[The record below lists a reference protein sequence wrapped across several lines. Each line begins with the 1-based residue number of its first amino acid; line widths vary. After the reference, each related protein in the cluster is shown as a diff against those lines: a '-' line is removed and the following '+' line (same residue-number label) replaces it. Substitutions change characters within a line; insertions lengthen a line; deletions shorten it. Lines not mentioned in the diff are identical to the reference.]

1 MTTERK
7 NSPPYSEE
15 IFPPS
20 EDYYFEGHHRL
31 PAVNRLWELTKPTSS
46 NFSSLYRKSLF
57 FVNSVPDKMFHYR
70 PFYVEKPDGTKR
82 LIFAACPEMRAV
94 QKALTGWLDRSFPK
108 SIDFCY
114 RRGRGVEDAVGHHL
128 EGKPRYGYVFD
139 LRHAFLKITDK
150 MLERELRLYLGE
162 ENTEVISAFADFTT
176 VARRLREGTVCAPFG
191 FNLIMKPFDNAMKIL
206 TKEKDLILSGEENDF
221 ELTFSRYADNCA
233 FLSPRP
239 LDFEKL
245 KRQVQRF
252 VKGH

>member
-1 MTTERK
+1 MQ
-7 NSPPYSEE
+7 
-15 IFPPS
+15 F
-20 EDYYFEGHHRL
+20 
-31 PAVNRLWELTKPTSS
+31 
-46 NFSSLYRKSLF
+46 
-57 FVNSVPDKMFHYR
+57 
-70 PFYVEKPDGTKR
+70 
-82 LIFAACPEMRAV
+82 
-94 QKALTGWLDRSFPK
+94 
-108 SIDFCY
+108 
-114 RRGRGVEDAVGHHL
+114 GHHL

-252 VKGH
+252 VKGHGLELSWEKTFADEPTIYLGTAIYKDIVNLDPEKLGFYYDVL